1 MPDQTPEGTIADLN
15 LLCLDAMLLS
25 GVNKLLWRSKW
36 REDAVG
42 WISSRKPTER
52 FRATNLTELA
62 MILLLK
68 ILLDLGHFQDCFQ

>member
-1 MPDQTPEGTIADLN
+1 
-15 LLCLDAMLLS
+15 MLLS
-25 GVNKLLWRSKW
+25 GVNELLWRSKW

-52 FRATNLTELA
+52 FEAITSYEPA